1 MPTPPIVKAPPAPA
15 AESSSAIQVLG
26 VGLDGGLAHSIRP
39 WMSELHA
46 HIEFVPD
53 LPHAVR
59 RLAAGHWDVVL
70 TVLGEHPDEDLH
82 WWSNALR
89 GRTGAP
95 RLIAFA
101 HRPSMGLALR
111 AEQLGAQ
118 DLLALPVRREELLRA
133 LRRVGRGTSEV
144 AVPLEATAEEDVGR
158 YALVGQSPAM
168 LEVYKLIAR
177 VAPSTATVLI
187 QGESGTGKEVVARAI
202 HANGPKASG
211 PFVALNCAAIP
222 ENLLESELFGHEKG
236 AFSGAVT
243 RKIGRFELARGGT
256 LFLDEIADM
265 SLPLQA
271 KILRAVQERE
281 IERVGGGDPISIDVR
296 LIAAS
301 NRELREAIAQGRFRE
316 DLYYRLAVVI
326 VRLPRLADRG
336 GDLALLAAYFARQF
350 GAQYGKHIT
359 GFSDR
364 ALELLSAHRW
374 VGNVRELRNA
384 IEQAVIVANGD
395 TVLVEHLADEIR
407 GHEGSLT
414 GTMSGEL
421 ATLAEAEARHIARV
435 LAHTGGQIGSAATI
449 LGIHRNTL
457 TRKIREYGL

>member
-1 MPTPPIVKAPPAPA
+1 MTNPPMSKAPPVAP
-15 AESSSAIQVLG
+15 EPGTIHLLG
-26 VGLDGGLAHSIRP
+26 VGLDGGLMHSIRP
-39 WMSELHA
+39 WVGELRA
-46 HIEFVPD
+46 LVEFVPD

-59 RLAAGHWDVVL
+59 KLAAGHWDVVL
-70 TVLGEHPDEDLH
+70 TVLGDHPDEDLH
-82 WWSNALR
+82 WWANALR

-111 AEQLGAQ
+111 AEQLGTH
-118 DLLALPVRREELLRA
+118 DLLALPVHREELLRS

-144 AVPLEATAEEDVGR
+144 AVPLEAEVEEDVGR

-202 HANGPKASG
+202 HANGPKATG

-265 SLPLQA
+265 TLPLQA

-281 IERVGGGDPISIDVR
+281 IERVGGGDPIPIDVR

-301 NRELREAIAQGRFRE
+301 NRELRDAIQQGRFRE
-316 DLYYRLAVVI
+316 DLYYRLAVVV
-326 VRLPRLADRG
+326 VRLPRLAERG

-350 GAQYGKHIT
+350 GAQYGKSIT

-364 ALELLSAHRW
+364 ALELLGAHRW
-374 VGNVRELRNA
+374 VGNVRELRNV
-384 IEQAVIVANGD
+384 IEQAVIVATGD
-395 TVLVEHLADEIR
+395 TVLVEHLPDEIR
-407 GHEGSLT
+407 GQEGTLA
-414 GTMSGEL
+414 GTMAGEL

-435 LAHTGGQIGSAATI
+435 LAHTGGQIGAAATI

>member
-1 MPTPPIVKAPPAPA
+1 
-15 AESSSAIQVLG
+15 
-26 VGLDGGLAHSIRP
+26 
-39 WMSELHA
+39 
-46 HIEFVPD
+46 
-53 LPHAVR
+53 
-59 RLAAGHWDVVL
+59 
-70 TVLGEHPDEDLH
+70 
-82 WWSNALR
+82 
-89 GRTGAP
+89 
-95 RLIAFA
+95 
-101 HRPSMGLALR
+101 
-111 AEQLGAQ
+111 
-118 DLLALPVRREELLRA
+118 
-133 LRRVGRGTSEV
+133 V
-144 AVPLEATAEEDVGR
+144 AVPLEATGDEDAGR

-236 AFSGAVT
+236 AFSGAIT
-243 RKIGRFELARGGT
+243 RKIGRFELAKGGT

-281 IERVGGGDPISIDVR
+281 IERVGGGDPIPIDVR

-301 NRELREAIAQGRFRE
+301 NRELRDAIQQGRFRE
-316 DLYYRLAVVI
+316 DLYYRLAVVT
-326 VRLPRLADRG
+326 VRLPRLAERG

-350 GAQYGKHIT
+350 GAQYGKSIT

-374 VGNVRELRNA
+374 VGNVRELRNV
-384 IEQAVIVANGD
+384 IEQAVIVADGD
-395 TVLVEHLADEIR
+395 TVLIDHLSDEIR
-407 GHEGSLT
+407 GSEGSLT

-421 ATLAEAEARHIARV
+421 ATLAEAEARHITRV
-435 LAHTGGQIGSAATI
+435 LAHTGGQIGAAATI

>member
-1 MPTPPIVKAPPAPA
+1 MPTPPIAKAPPA
-15 AESSSAIQVLG
+15 AEAPVAIRVLG
-26 VGLDGGLAHSIRP
+26 VGLDGALTHSIRP
-39 WMSELHA
+39 WVAELA
-46 HIEFVPD
+46 GQIEFVPD

-59 RLAAGHWDVVL
+59 RLAAGRWDVVL
-70 TVLGEHPDEDLH
+70 TILGDHPDEDLH

-111 AEQLGAQ
+111 AEQLGTH
-118 DLLALPVRREELLRA
+118 DLLSLPVRREELLRS

-144 AVPLEATAEEDVGR
+144 AVPLEAEVEGDVGR

-243 RKIGRFELARGGT
+243 RKIGRFELAKGGT

-281 IERVGGGDPISIDVR
+281 IERVGGGDPIPIDVR

-301 NRELREAIAQGRFRE
+301 NRELRDAIQQGRFRE
-316 DLYYRLAVVI
+316 DLYYRLAVII
-326 VRLPRLADRG
+326 VRLPRLGERG
-336 GDLALLAAYFARQF
+336 NDLSLLAAYFARQF
-350 GAQYGKHIT
+350 AAQYGKNIT

-384 IEQAVIVANGD
+384 IEQAVIVATGS

-407 GHEGSLT
+407 GHEGSLA
-414 GTMSGEL
+414 GTMAGEL

-435 LAHTGGQIGSAATI
+435 LVHTGGQIGAAATV